1 MLNRKAILTL
11 TGSVVLALT
20 LSGCSSLGSLMGL
33 GPKKPA
39 QYRPDQIKWVDAKQR
54 WVSVKH
60 DKPISAT
67 DVSEKAWTAKKR
79 GIMLK
84 LKASKNLNLYDGA
97 AHTLMVRVYQATDPN
112 TFLQYFRSRAGV
124 RDLLEEAKPDPTEVA
139 SNTYFVQ
146 PGGSMLVPID
156 RAATARDVVIVAAY
170 YSLAPAGTT
179 RIIGI
184 PGVTERPSGIAKLK
198 AKNILT
204 TLNPLASYPPPRPA
218 VLDVDLT
225 LGGKAIAKMG
235 VTAR

>member
-1 MLNRKAILTL
+1 MSRRKAIVSL
-11 TGSVVLALT
+11 TGSIVLALS
-20 LSGCSSLGSLMGL
+20 LSGCSSLGSLVGL

-39 QYRPDQIKWVDAKQR
+39 EYRPDQIKWVDSKQH
-54 WVSVKH
+54 WVS
-60 DKPISAT
+60 DKKGKPVSAADIS
-67 DVSEKAWTAKKR
+67 DKAWTAQKR

-84 LKASKNLNLYDGA
+84 LKASKDLNLYDGA

-124 RDLLEEAKPDPTEVA
+124 RDLLEEAKPGPTELA
-139 SNTYFVQ
+139 SSTYFLQ

-156 RAATARDVVIVAAY
+156 RAATAREVIVVAAY
-170 YSLAPAGTT
+170 YSLEPDGTT

-184 PGVTERPSGIAKLK
+184 PGVIDRPSGFAKLK
-198 AKNILT
+198 AKNLLT

-218 VLDVDLT
+218 ILDVDLN
-225 LGGKAIAKMG
+225 LGSKAIAKMG